1 MKKKYFL
8 LLPCLMLISTVSAQ
22 RIWAVEMFKETIE
35 GTASVDV
42 RVYRETESKDSI
54 IFDWGDGTQET
65 LPLGFTL
72 LLFNGF
78 WLDTYVGEHTYDT
91 SGYYEIGFRDSFL
104 IQDVVNIS
112 QSGNKSINIRD
123 SIAVFPPDHPFDWNR
138 SPDITSLPFTTI
150 MEEDGIVKVFLSY
163 QIDEPFIDL
172 YLEELV
178 PFPSEE
184 FMFPEAT
191 DSIYMINN
199 VVVWDKPTAP
209 GIYAFCIK
217 VREIRPDYFNPQDSV
232 LMSTTHR
239 AMMIEVDSNM
249 IVSTMAPWLNNS
261 ISVFP
266 NPATQTLYLESNCPG
281 RGEGHILNAQ
291 GQVVQSFRRE
301 VTSTRLEVDVAAL
314 PPGIYWVRWQ
324 TRDCDLVEK
333 VVIF

>member
-8 LLPCLMLISTVSAQ
+8 LLPFLILTSTVSAQ
-22 RIWAVEMFKETIE
+22 RIWAAEMYKETIE

-42 RVYRETESKDSI
+42 KVYREAGSKDSI

-72 LLFNGF
+72 LLYNGF

-104 IQDVVNIS
+104 IQDVVNIT
-112 QSGNKSINIRD
+112 QSGNKSIHIRD
-123 SIAVFPPDHPFDWNR
+123 SIAVFPPDHPFDANR
-138 SPDITSLPFTTI
+138 CPDFFPTPFNIHVENGTYYHHAFF
-150 MEEDGIVKVFLSY
+150 VA
-163 QIDEPFIDL
+163 DEPFIDD
-172 YLEELV
+172 YQQELV
-178 PFPSEE
+178 FFPTEGYS
-184 FMFPEAT
+184 FPET
-191 DSIYMINN
+191 TNQLFMNN
-199 VVVWDKPTAP
+199 AELVWDKPTAP

-249 IVSTMAPWLNNS
+249 IVSTIAPWLNNS
-261 ISVFP
+261 MSVFP

-291 GQVVQSFRRE
+291 GQVVQSFGQE
-301 VTSTRLEVDVAAL
+301 VASTRLEVNVAAL

-324 TRDCDLVEK
+324 SRDCDLVER